1 MKLRLNKVKSNRI
14 IAMFIVFMLV
24 TVAIAPVDASA
35 HSIVMAAVENPYIK
49 IKTYFGV
56 IKNIFL
62 GGITLL
68 GVCAAARGIF
78 ELGSSISARDFGN
91 GAKTS
96 IAEAI
101 GGIISAAAGV
111 AGLYFTF

>member
-1 MKLRLNKVKSNRI
+1 MKLKLNKVKSNKI
-14 IAMFIVFMLV
+14 IAMLIVFMLV
-24 TVAIAPVDASA
+24 TIAIAPVDASA
-35 HSIVMAAVENPYIK
+35 HSIVIAAVENPYIK
-49 IKTYFGV
+49 IKSYFGV

-68 GVCAAARGIF
+68 GVCAAGIS

-101 GGIISAAAGV
+101 GGIISAAAGA

>member
-1 MKLRLNKVKSNRI
+1 MKLKLNKVKSNKI
-14 IAMFIVFMLV
+14 IAMLIVFMLV
-24 TVAIAPVDASA
+24 TIAIAPVDASA
-35 HSIVMAAVENPYIK
+35 HSIVIAAVENPYIK
-49 IKTYFGV
+49 IKSYFGV

-101 GGIISAAAGV
+101 GGIISAAAGA